1 MDVMFIILLGVL
13 GLILLTMILG
23 SFFTVETAQ
32 VAVITRFG
40 KFLRVADPGLNWKFP
55 YIDTVAGVVSLRV
68 NQISLTME
76 TKTKDNV
83 FVTIPI
89 SVQNRVRPEKVFD
102 AYYKLS
108 DPTAQI
114 KSYVEQV
121 ILGHV
126 PGMTLDEVFASQSSI
141 AAAVKQELDADMA
154 TFGFEIV
161 NVLVTDIV
169 PDQKVKSAMNDIN
182 AAQREQVAANA
193 RGEAEKILVVKKAEA
208 ESESKA
214 LQGQG
219 IANQRK
225 AIIEGLQSSTVAGSN
240 WVFPANVTVALN
252 APLGQVSGV
261 TVDSHGNVYLADLG
275 NARIFAVSPTGG
287 IRIVAGNGTPG
298 FSGDGGPATAASL
311 SSPYGMAVDALG
323 NLFIADW
330 GNARIRKVTPSGVI
344 TTVAGGGTADPSRLR
359 MSPTSRPV
367 PTSKTQRVAWLPAF
381 CMPQEHFAGIAN
393 SQPGNTTPGAHRF
406 WDDGGARACVRAR
419 EPAFRWRD

>member
-1 MDVMFIILLGVL
+1 MVFLILLGIAAILVL
-13 GLILLTMILG
+13 SLVLG
-23 SFFTVETAQ
+23 SFFTVNTAQ
-32 VAVITRFG
+32 VAIITRFG
-40 KFLRVADPGLNWKFP
+40 KFLRVADPGLNWKRPFF
-55 YIDTVAGVVSLRV
+55 DSVAGIVSLRV

-89 SVQNRVRPEKVFD
+89 SVQNRVRPEKVYD

-208 ESESKA
+208 EAESKA

-225 AIIEGLQSSTVAGSN
+225 AIIEGLQVSIEQFQKVVDGASSKDVMQL
-240 WVFPANVTVALN
+240 VMVTQYFDTLKSIGESDKTN
-252 APLGQVSGV
+252 TLFL
-261 TVDSHGNVYLADLG
+261 SH
-275 NARIFAVSPTGG
+275 S
-287 IRIVAGNGTPG
+287 
-298 FSGDGGPATAASL
+298 
-311 SSPYGMAVDALG
+311 
-323 NLFIADW
+323 
-330 GNARIRKVTPSGVI
+330 
-344 TTVAGGGTADPSRLR
+344 
-359 MSPTSRPV
+359 
-367 PTSKTQRVAWLPAF
+367 
-381 CMPQEHFAGIAN
+381 
-393 SQPGNTTPGAHRF
+393 PGAVKEVSEQIL
-406 WDDGGARACVRAR
+406 DSMLTAQRANN
-419 EPAFRWRD
+419 

>member
-1 MDVMFIILLGVL
+1 MDILFWIFLAIFGVIVL
-13 GLILLTMILG
+13 SLILG
-23 SFFTVETAQ
+23 SFFTVNTAQ

-40 KFLRVADPGLNWKFP
+40 KFLRVADAGLNWKVP
-55 YIDTVAGVVSLRV
+55 YFDTVAGLVSLRV
-68 NQISLTME
+68 NQITLTME

-89 SVQNRVRPEKVFD
+89 SVQNRVRPEKVYD
-102 AYYKLS
+102 AFYKLA
-108 DPTAQI
+108 DPVAQI

-154 TFGFEIV
+154 TFGYEIV

-208 ESESKA
+208 EAESKA

-225 AIIEGLQSSTVAGSN
+225 AIIEGLQVSIEQFQKVVDGASSRDVMQLVMVTQYFDTLKSIGESDRTNTLFLSHSPGS
-240 WVFPANVTVALN
+240 VKDVSDQIMESMLGAMKAN
-252 APLGQVSGV
+252 G
-261 TVDSHGNVYLADLG
+261 
-275 NARIFAVSPTGG
+275 
-287 IRIVAGNGTPG
+287 
-298 FSGDGGPATAASL
+298 
-311 SSPYGMAVDALG
+311 
-323 NLFIADW
+323 
-330 GNARIRKVTPSGVI
+330 
-344 TTVAGGGTADPSRLR
+344 
-359 MSPTSRPV
+359 
-367 PTSKTQRVAWLPAF
+367 
-381 CMPQEHFAGIAN
+381 
-393 SQPGNTTPGAHRF
+393 
-406 WDDGGARACVRAR
+406 
-419 EPAFRWRD
+419 

>member
-1 MDVMFIILLGVL
+1 MDVMWLIPLGALALIFLIVILS
-13 GLILLTMILG
+13 
-23 SFFTVETAQ
+23 SFFTVNTAE

-40 KFLRVADPGLNWKFP
+40 KFLRAADPGLNWKRPFF
-55 YIDTVAGVVSLRV
+55 DTVAGMVSLRV

-89 SVQNRVRPEKVFD
+89 SVQNRVRPEKVYD
-102 AYYKLS
+102 AFYKLS

-208 ESESKA
+208 EAESKA

-225 AIIEGLQSSTVAGSN
+225 AIIEGLQVSIEQFQKVVDGASSRDVMQLVMVTQYFDTLKSIGENDKTNTLFLAHSPSAVKEVSDQIFESMLVAQQ
-240 WVFPANVTVALN
+240 A
-252 APLGQVSGV
+252 
-261 TVDSHGNVYLADLG
+261 
-275 NARIFAVSPTGG
+275 
-287 IRIVAGNGTPG
+287 
-298 FSGDGGPATAASL
+298 
-311 SSPYGMAVDALG
+311 
-323 NLFIADW
+323 
-330 GNARIRKVTPSGVI
+330 K
-344 TTVAGGGTADPSRLR
+344 
-359 MSPTSRPV
+359 
-367 PTSKTQRVAWLPAF
+367 K
-381 CMPQEHFAGIAN
+381 
-393 SQPGNTTPGAHRF
+393 
-406 WDDGGARACVRAR
+406 
-419 EPAFRWRD
+419 

>member
-1 MDVMFIILLGVL
+1 MGTFFAILLAIVAIFAL
-13 GLILLTMILG
+13 SLILG
-23 SFFTVETAQ
+23 SFFTVSTAQ

-40 KFLRVADPGLNWKFP
+40 KFLRVAEPGLNWKYP
-55 YIDTVAGVVSLRV
+55 YIDSVAGMVSLRV
-68 NQISLTME
+68 NQITLTME

-89 SVQNRVRPEKVFD
+89 SVQNRVRPEKVYD

-108 DPTAQI
+108 DPVAQI

-154 TFGFEIV
+154 TFGYEIV

-169 PDQKVKSAMNDIN
+169 PDAKVKSAMNDIN

-208 ESESKA
+208 EAESKA

-225 AIIEGLQSSTVAGSN
+225 AIIEGLQVSIEQFQKVVDGASSRDVMQL
-240 WVFPANVTVALN
+240 VMVTQYFDTLKSIGESDKTN
-252 APLGQVSGV
+252 TLF
-261 TVDSHGNVYLADLG
+261 LAH
-275 NARIFAVSPTGG
+275 S
-287 IRIVAGNGTPG
+287 
-298 FSGDGGPATAASL
+298 
-311 SSPYGMAVDALG
+311 
-323 NLFIADW
+323 
-330 GNARIRKVTPSGVI
+330 
-344 TTVAGGGTADPSRLR
+344 
-359 MSPTSRPV
+359 
-367 PTSKTQRVAWLPAF
+367 
-381 CMPQEHFAGIAN
+381 
-393 SQPGNTTPGAHRF
+393 PGAVKEVSEQILQSMVVAERSN
-406 WDDGGARACVRAR
+406 
-419 EPAFRWRD
+419 

>member
-1 MDVMFIILLGVL
+1 MDVVLLVPIAVV
-13 GLILLTMILG
+13 GLILLILILS
-23 SFFTVETAQ
+23 SFFTVRTAE

-40 KFLRVADPGLNWKFP
+40 KFLRVAEPGLNWKRPFF
-55 YIDTVAGVVSLRV
+55 DTVAGIVSLRV
-68 NQISLTME
+68 NQITLTME

-89 SVQNRVRPEKVFD
+89 SVQNRVRPEKVYD

-108 DPTAQI
+108 DPVAQI

-141 AAAVKQELDADMA
+141 AAAVKQELDADMS
-154 TFGFEIV
+154 TFGYEIV

-208 ESESKA
+208 EAESKA

-225 AIIEGLQSSTVAGSN
+225 AIIEGLQNSVEQFQKAVEGATSKEVMQLVLVTQYFDTLKSIGENDKTNTLFLSHS
-240 WVFPANVTVALN
+240 PA
-252 APLGQVSGV
+252 
-261 TVDSHGNVYLADLG
+261 
-275 NARIFAVSPTGG
+275 AVSEVSDQ
-287 IRIVAGNGTPG
+287 ILKSMLVAN
-298 FSGDGGPATAASL
+298 
-311 SSPYGMAVDALG
+311 AV
-323 NLFIADW
+323 
-330 GNARIRKVTPSGVI
+330 KP
-344 TTVAGGGTADPSRLR
+344 
-359 MSPTSRPV
+359 
-367 PTSKTQRVAWLPAF
+367 
-381 CMPQEHFAGIAN
+381 
-393 SQPGNTTPGAHRF
+393 
-406 WDDGGARACVRAR
+406 
-419 EPAFRWRD
+419 

>member
-1 MDVMFIILLGVL
+1 MDPIILIPLGATALIVL
-13 GLILLTMILG
+13 IVILS
-23 SFFTVETAQ
+23 SFFTVNTAQ

-40 KFLRVADPGLNWKFP
+40 KFLRVADPGLNWKRPFF
-55 YIDTVAGVVSLRV
+55 DTVAGIVSLRV

-89 SVQNRVRPEKVFD
+89 SVQNRVRPEKVYD
-102 AYYKLS
+102 AFYKLS

-208 ESESKA
+208 EAESKA

-225 AIIEGLQSSTVAGSN
+225 AIIEGLQVSIEQFQKVVDGASSKDVMQLVMVTQYFDTLKSIGESDKTNTLFLSHSPGSVKEVSEQILESMLIAGR
-240 WVFPANVTVALN
+240 AN
-252 APLGQVSGV
+252 G
-261 TVDSHGNVYLADLG
+261 
-275 NARIFAVSPTGG
+275 
-287 IRIVAGNGTPG
+287 
-298 FSGDGGPATAASL
+298 
-311 SSPYGMAVDALG
+311 
-323 NLFIADW
+323 
-330 GNARIRKVTPSGVI
+330 
-344 TTVAGGGTADPSRLR
+344 
-359 MSPTSRPV
+359 
-367 PTSKTQRVAWLPAF
+367 
-381 CMPQEHFAGIAN
+381 
-393 SQPGNTTPGAHRF
+393 
-406 WDDGGARACVRAR
+406 
-419 EPAFRWRD
+419 

>member
-1 MDVMFIILLGVL
+1 MDPLIMILLGALALIV
-13 GLILLTMILG
+13 LILVLG
-23 SFFTVETAQ
+23 SFFTVNTAE

-40 KFLRVADPGLNWKFP
+40 KFLRVADPGLNWKLPFF
-55 YIDTVAGVVSLRV
+55 DTVAGMVSLRV

-89 SVQNRVRPEKVFD
+89 SVQNRVRPEKVYD

-169 PDQKVKSAMNDIN
+169 PDAKVKSAMNDIN

-208 ESESKA
+208 EAESKA

-225 AIIEGLQSSTVAGSN
+225 AIIEGLAGLHRAVPEGGGRRVVEGRHAAGAGDAVLRHAEVHRRERQDQHAVS
-240 WVFPANVTVALN
+240 VAL
-252 APLGQVSGV
+252 ARRGEGSLGS
-261 TVDSHGNVYLADLG
+261 DS
-275 NARIFAVSPTGG
+275 
-287 IRIVAGNGTPG
+287 
-298 FSGDGGPATAASL
+298 
-311 SSPYGMAVDALG
+311 
-323 NLFIADW
+323 W
-330 GNARIRKVTPSGVI
+330 
-344 TTVAGGGTADPSRLR
+344 SRCWWR
-359 MSPTSRPV
+359 SRA
-367 PTSKTQRVAWLPAF
+367 K
-381 CMPQEHFAGIAN
+381 G
-393 SQPGNTTPGAHRF
+393 
-406 WDDGGARACVRAR
+406 
-419 EPAFRWRD
+419 